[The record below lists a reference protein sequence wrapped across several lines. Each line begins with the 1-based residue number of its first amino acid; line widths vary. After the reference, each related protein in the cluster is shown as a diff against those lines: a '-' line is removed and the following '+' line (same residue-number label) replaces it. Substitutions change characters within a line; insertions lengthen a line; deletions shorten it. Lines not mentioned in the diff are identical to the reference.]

1 MKLATR
7 IVTGLA
13 VLGLTTPVLAVE
25 ATPAK
30 QPAPVAQTQKHRHVR
45 KVAQQTEKKAEP
57 QKAEKKEQAPAKA
70 EKTSAKPEQAPAK
83 AGKASVK
90 PEQAPAKAEP
100 AAQPSK

>member
-13 VLGLTTPVLAVE
+13 VLGLAAPVLAVE

-30 QPAPVAQTQKHRHVR
+30 QPAPVAQTQKHRHAR

-57 QKAEKKEQAPAKA
+57 KKAEKKEQAPAKA
-70 EKTSAKPEQAPAK
+70 EKAPAKPEQAPAK
-83 AGKASVK
+83 A
-90 PEQAPAKAEP
+90 EQAPA
-100 AAQPSK
+100 QPSK

>member
-45 KVAQQTEKKAEP
+45 KVAQSTEKKAEP
-57 QKAEKKEQAPAKA
+57 QKGEKAKVEKAPAKV
-70 EKTSAKPEQAPAK
+70 EKAPA
-83 AGKASVK
+83 K

-100 AAQPSK
+100 APASK